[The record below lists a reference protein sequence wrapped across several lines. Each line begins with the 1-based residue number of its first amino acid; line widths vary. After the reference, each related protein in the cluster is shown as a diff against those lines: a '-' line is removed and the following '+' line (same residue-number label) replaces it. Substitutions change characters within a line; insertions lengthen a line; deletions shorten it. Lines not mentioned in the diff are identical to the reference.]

1 MSRPIPQSVIEEAD
15 ALIAI
20 SLQAELIQLLTGL
33 QRDKQ
38 CPAALGGL
46 IQAVR
51 SGQIQKA
58 KGGGK
63 CLK

>member
-1 MSRPIPQSVIEEAD
+1 MRSIPQSVIEEAD

-20 SLQAELIQLLTGL
+20 SLQAELIQALTGL

-38 CPAALGGL
+38 CPAVLGGL

-51 SGQIQKA
+51 SGQIQKT
-58 KGGGK
+58 KGGGT